1 MANSTNQFMDDMH
14 LNMPNSITYLLDI
27 ESNEKLNIIRHS
39 PYSSDDELIES
50 RMNFTT
56 SMNILSMNCQS
67 LHAKFDYVR
76 LLIDKFKDN
85 NCALQFVCL
94 QESWFSADTDLSQY
108 MIPGYH
114 LISTGRYASNHGG
127 LVIYLNTNWDNKV
140 ISDDTVSKL
149 WERQIVEIINP
160 NNKLRNKIIVGNIYR
175 PPNNSLDNLNTF
187 MAEFNNTLLEY
198 LFFFFFLIEEF
209 YYMEKIHK
217 KEITKKER

>member
-1 MANSTNQFMDDMH
+1 MD
-14 LNMPNSITYLLDI
+14 
-27 ESNEKLNIIRHS
+27 
-39 PYSSDDELIES
+39 
-50 RMNFTT
+50 FTT

-76 LLIDKFKDN
+76 LLIDKFKN
-85 NCALQFVCL
+85 NSALQVVCL
-94 QESWFSADTDLSQY
+94 QESWFSADTDLSLY

-127 LVIYLNTNWDNKV
+127 LVIYLNTNWDYKV

-149 WERQIVEIINP
+149 WERQIVEIIDP

-187 MAEFNNTLLEY
+187 MAEFNSTLLEY
-198 LFFFFFLIEEF
+198 HVNGQNTYVWRLQCGSIEN
-209 YYMEKIHK
+209 
-217 KEITKKER
+217 